1 MATLLDRLP
10 TPAAVRRRRIAER
23 DARIMGGALI
33 GMGVLHFAVPG
44 PFDSIV
50 PPEIPGD
57 ARTLTYA
64 SGAAEAAIGAGLLYP
79 RTRRVAATAA
89 VALFVAVFPANVNTL
104 RLFKDKPVLLAGA
117 AARLPLQIPMITTA
131 LRIRRDS

>member
-1 MATLLDRLP
+1 
-10 TPAAVRRRRIAER
+10 
-23 DARIMGGALI
+23 MGGALV
-33 GMGVLHFAVPG
+33 GMGVLHFAVPA

-64 SGAAEAAIGAGLLYP
+64 SGAAEMAIGAGLLYP
-79 RTRRVAATAA
+79 RTRRTAATAA

-104 RLFKDKPVLLAGA
+104 RVFRGKPLLLAGA
-117 AARLPLQIPMITTA
+117 AARLPMQIPMITTA

>member
-1 MATLLDRLP
+1 MPTLLDKLP
-10 TPAAVRRRRIAER
+10 TPAAVRRRRAAER
-23 DARIMGGALI
+23 DARIMGSALI

-64 SGAAEAAIGAGLLYP
+64 SGAAEAAIGVGLLVP
-79 RTRRVAATAA
+79 RTRRLSATAA

-117 AARLPLQIPMITTA
+117 IARLPLQIPMITTA
-131 LRIRRDS
+131 LRIRRES

>member
-1 MATLLDRLP
+1 MTTLLDRLP
-10 TPAAVRRRRIAER
+10 TPAALRRRRTAQR
-23 DARIMGGALI
+23 DARIMGGALV
-33 GMGVLHFAVPG
+33 GMGVLHFAVPA

-64 SGAAEAAIGAGLLYP
+64 SGAAEMAIGAGLLYP
-79 RTRRVAATAA
+79 RTRRTAATAA

-104 RLFKDKPVLLAGA
+104 RVFRGKPLLLAGA
-117 AARLPLQIPMITTA
+117 AARLPMQIPMITTA